1 LESENGKMS
10 SSFIH
15 VDMDEK
21 LVQDKDSIENINTEC
36 KTNVENGVSHN
47 TGTVNIPKTNVENGV
62 SHNIGTVN
70 IPNGIRHSNS
80 KDEIKVKHEIEEE
93 ASCQQEDYKYVV
105 PKIPVSKG
113 KGDNKLANLGKT
125 SEDHK
130 KEGKKQRKPEKSTT
144 VKKEK
149 VISKEKDSLQKEKV
163 ISKEKDSLQKD
174 KVISKERDSLQK
186 EKVISKEKD
195 SLQKE
200 KVISK
205 EKDSLQKEKVISK
218 EKDSLQKE
226 KEPSTNTVG
235 SKDEKIESCGNK
247 EAPDTNAYPI
257 QTVGKEKTTEQ
268 DGVKQKYVIPSKK
281 NKDSAA
287 SSEKQE
293 EYTTEPKN
301 FVEFVERKTA
311 RRMMVDAKMLMYE
324 LGFLKDVKQTEIECA
339 VIGQYEIAAKKK
351 VKSLFKKLNLY
362 IKMLHVF
369 HKYCR
374 N

>member
-1 LESENGKMS
+1 MFIDDNVRLSTGSFINVESMSDPGLSREKLIVKNKNQNALIEQDTLKSLESENGKMS

-93 ASCQQEDYKYVV
+93 ASCLQEDYKYVV

-144 VKKEK
+144 VK
-149 VISKEKDSLQKEKV
+149 
-163 ISKEKDSLQKD
+163 
-174 KVISKERDSLQK
+174 
-186 EKVISKEKD
+186 
-195 SLQKE
+195 
-200 KVISK
+200 
-205 EKDSLQKEKVISK
+205 KEKVISK

>member
-1 LESENGKMS
+1 MLIDDNVRLSTGSFINVESMSDAGVSREKLIVKNKNQNALIEQDTLKSLESENGKMS

-36 KTNVENGVSHN
+36 KTNVENDVSHN
-47 TGTVNIPKTNVENGV
+47 IGTVNIPKTNVENGV
-62 SHNIGTVN
+62 SRNTGTVN

-93 ASCQQEDYKYVV
+93 ASCQQEDAKYVV

-149 VISKEKDSLQKEKV
+149 VISKE
-163 ISKEKDSLQKD
+163 
-174 KVISKERDSLQK
+174 R
-186 EKVISKEKD
+186 
-195 SLQKE
+195 
-200 KVISK
+200 
-205 EKDSLQKEKVISK
+205 
-218 EKDSLQKE
+218 DSLQKE

-293 EYTTEPKN
+293 EYTTEPTN

-324 LGFLKDVKQTEIECA
+324 LGFLKDVKQTDIECA
-339 VIGQYEIAAKKK
+339 VINQYQIAAEKK
-351 VKSLFKKLNLY
+351 VKSLLKKLNFY